1 MNKEPFPAARGA
13 AIVTIHRCVIV
24 AMRGDI
30 EDGDVVAIQ
39 SEVAN
44 EVDRVRARGVII
56 DVQSLEIIDTFV
68 GRLLATMAQATALMN
83 ARTIVAGMRPEVAMT
98 LVELGMTL
106 PGIETALNADIAF
119 DVITGA
125 DHAD

>member
-1 MNKEPFPAARGA
+1 
-13 AIVTIHRCVIV
+13 
-24 AMRGDI
+24 MRGDI
-30 EDGDVVAIQ
+30 DDGDVVAIQ

-44 EVDRVRARGVII
+44 EVERVRARGVII

-119 DVITGA
+119 DLITGPG
-125 DHAD
+125 HAN